1 MGRRNIVRLSSLDV
15 NVAGYAAVAETVDK
29 FKQAE
34 EDFYKARRDQLNRY
48 PGISTT
54 DGSVEKEYDKL
65 YGDDP
70 WNYSSRAGS
79 SSDERTETDASTDV
93 NGNDADRIYVRI
105 PYHNDDGLLEGITG
119 TIVAHDSNQEYY
131 LLYNPGVGVLNLD
144 LTFENTSL
152 FQAGTT
158 NEFEID
164 EDNTGFFRTGFG
176 EVPTFYNAN
185 NNYTGKE
192 LHMFRKLGTLY
203 DSSVAPKYNDYTSAK
218 GTYDNNNGR
227 VIDTPIL
234 RTSFDFAWNDH
245 QGVDRGYNRPS
256 QLQRTLRKE
265 AMGFN

>member
-1 MGRRNIVRLSSLDV
+1 MGRRNILRLSSLDV
-15 NVAGYAAVAETVDK
+15 NVSGYAALADAVER
-29 FKQAE
+29 FKDAE

-105 PYHNDDGLLEGITG
+105 PYHKDDGILEGITG

-185 NNYTGKE
+185 SNYTGKQ
-192 LHMFRKLGTLY
+192 LHMFSKLGPIY
-203 DSSVAPKYNDYTSAK
+203 DSIVGSKYSAYTSAK
-218 GTYDNNNGR
+218 DTYDNNNGT
-227 VIDTPIL
+227 VATIPIL
-234 RTSFDFAWNDH
+234 RNSFDEAWDNF
-245 QGVDRGYNRPS
+245 QGSTVGYNRPNDLP
-256 QLQRTLRKE
+256 QKLRKE

>member
-1 MGRRNIVRLSSLDV
+1 MGRRNVVRLSSLDV
-15 NVAGYAAVAETVDK
+15 NVAGYAAVADTIDK
-29 FKQAE
+29 FKDAE
-34 EDFYKARRDQLNRY
+34 EAFYKARETQLNRY
-48 PGISTT
+48 PGLSTT
-54 DGSVEKEYDKL
+54 ADKIEQEYDKL
-65 YGDDP
+65 WGNDP

-79 SSDERTETDASTDV
+79 SSDQRTETDASTDA
-93 NGNDADRIYVRI
+93 NGIDADRLYVRI
-105 PYHNDDGLLEGITG
+105 PHHNQDGLLEGITG
-119 TIVAHDSNQEYY
+119 TIVAHNSIQEHY
-131 LLYNPGVGVLNLD
+131 LLYNPGVGLLNLD

-152 FQAGTT
+152 FQAGTSGQ
-158 NEFEID
+158 FEIND
-164 EDNTGFFRTGFG
+164 AEYAASSTGFG
-176 EVPTFYNAN
+176 EVPTFYNSN
-185 NNYTGKE
+185 NNYTGKQ

-256 QLQRTLRKE
+256 QLKRKLRKE